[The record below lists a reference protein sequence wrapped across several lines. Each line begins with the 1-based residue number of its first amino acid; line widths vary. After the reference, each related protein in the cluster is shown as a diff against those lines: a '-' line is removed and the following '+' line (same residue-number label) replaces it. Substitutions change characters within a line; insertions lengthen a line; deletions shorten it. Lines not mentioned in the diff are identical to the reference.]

1 MNYYKIISI
10 RLIYILIS
18 LIVIIFF
25 WQIITIFKIVPSYIL
40 PSFWQVINAFFF
52 NWEILVYNGF
62 FTLLEAV
69 VGFVC
74 ALTFGFLLSILF
86 YYSRTAN
93 LFFYPYIVGLQGFP
107 KEALAPLFI
116 LWFGY
121 GISSKMFTAF
131 LIAIFPIIVNTM
143 KGLDQSPKIVIEEL
157 KVWQAPEKFIFKEV
171 RVWYALPFVL
181 SAAKVSVTLSFI
193 GAVVGEFIG
202 ADRGLGNL
210 INVSRS
216 QLNLELLFACLLTL
230 FLMSVIMFL
239 IVNIFE
245 RLITKGKFD

>member
-1 MNYYKIISI
+1 MRYYPKISI
-10 RLIYILIS
+10 RFTYIFIS
-18 LIVIIFF
+18 LIIIILS
-25 WQIITIFKIVPSYIL
+25 WEIITTSGIVPSYIL
-40 PSFWQVINAFFF
+40 PSFLQVVKAFYSNF
-52 NWEILVYNGF
+52 ETLVYHGF
-62 FTLLEAV
+62 FTLSEAV
-69 VGFVC
+69 VGFVF
-74 ALTFGFLLSILF
+74 ALIFGFLLAILF
-86 YYSRTAN
+86 YYSRSAN
-93 LFFYPYIVGLQGFP
+93 LFFYPYVVGLQGFP

-121 GISSKMFTAF
+121 GIFSKMFTAF

-143 KGLDQSPKIVIEEL
+143 KGLDQSPEIVIEEF
-157 KVWQAPEKFIFKEV
+157 KVWQAPESFIFKEV

-202 ADRGLGNL
+202 ADRGLGHL
-210 INVSRS
+210 INLSRS
-216 QLNLELLFACLLTL
+216 QLNLDLLFACLLTL

-239 IVNIFE
+239 MVNIVE

>member
-1 MNYYKIISI
+1 MNYYQRLSI
-10 RLIYILIS
+10 RLAYIFIS
-18 LIVIIFF
+18 LITLIFF
-25 WQIITIFKIVPSYIL
+25 WQIITTLRIVPSYIL
-40 PSFWQVINAFFF
+40 PSFWQVIKAFFS
-52 NWEILVYNGF
+52 NWATLIYHGF
-62 FTLLEAV
+62 FTLTEAV
-69 VGFVC
+69 VGFVS
-74 ALTFGFLLSILF
+74 ALTFGSLLAILF

-93 LFFYPYIVGLQGFP
+93 LFFYPYVVGLQGFP

-121 GISSKMFTAF
+121 GIFSKMFTAF

-143 KGLDQSPKIVIEEL
+143 KGLDQSPEIVIEEF
-157 KVWQAPEKFIFKEV
+157 KVWQAPERFIFKEV

-202 ADRGLGNL
+202 ADRGLGHL
-210 INVSRS
+210 INLSRS
-216 QLNLELLFACLLTL
+216 QLNLDLLFACLLTL